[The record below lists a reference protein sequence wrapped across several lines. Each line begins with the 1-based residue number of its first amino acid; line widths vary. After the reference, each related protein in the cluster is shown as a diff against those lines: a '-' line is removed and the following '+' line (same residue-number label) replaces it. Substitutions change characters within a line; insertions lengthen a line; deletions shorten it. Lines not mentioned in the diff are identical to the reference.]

1 MTRGGGAVVA
11 ATVTVLLV
19 TAVRR
24 SAGLDVLAV
33 FPFSGKSHYQ
43 MFRAVS
49 DALVA
54 RGHDVTVVGHF
65 PETAGR
71 RDEDGGGG
79 GSGGGGRTTGT
90 RVDYSLAGTV
100 PVYENFTVDD
110 VADDGS
116 AGYLQ
121 QFLVILQDGLDNCEG
136 VFSSGR
142 LDRLV
147 RTGARFDVVL
157 VEVSEASA
165 GGGGSRV
172 WGEGITECLAHE
184 FMSNTW

>member
-1 MTRGGGAVVA
+1 MTRDRGAVVA
-11 ATVTVLLV
+11 ATVTALLV

-24 SAGLDVLAV
+24 SAGLDVLAI

-43 MFRAVS
+43 MFRVVS

-54 RGHDVTVVGHF
+54 RGHDVTVVSHF
-65 PETAGR
+65 PETR
-71 RDEDGGGG
+71 PTDGGGG
-79 GSGGGGRTTGT
+79 GGRKTGT

-116 AGYLQ
+116 GYLR
-121 QFLVILQDGLDNCEG
+121 QFLVILQDGVDNCEG

-147 RTGARFDVVL
+147 RSRARFDVVL
-157 VEVSEASA
+157 VEVSTSGGVARVPR
-165 GGGGSRV
+165 GGGVR
-172 WGEGITECLAHE
+172 A
-184 FMSNTW
+184 